1 MSQTLL
7 LGKPVPVRSLCFR
20 NEMGEWHRY
29 RVCSIWDY
37 SAVKF
42 THTPAQA
49 NLVKDENSKIGVK
62 ITGRHGGF
70 VKVGAKKGIFDS
82 LFAPFNALR
91 GNARERQILAIGSL
105 FFEVLRLKKFHIGVK
120 SRNIAFPKNF
130 SPKKYLF

>member
-82 LFAPFNALR
+82 LFAPFNAL
-91 GNARERQILAIGSL
+91 S
-105 FFEVLRLKKFHIGVK
+105 KK
-120 SRNIAFPKNF
+120 PKNKLLKQTKL
-130 SPKKYLF
+130 SLVEEDGMLYEY